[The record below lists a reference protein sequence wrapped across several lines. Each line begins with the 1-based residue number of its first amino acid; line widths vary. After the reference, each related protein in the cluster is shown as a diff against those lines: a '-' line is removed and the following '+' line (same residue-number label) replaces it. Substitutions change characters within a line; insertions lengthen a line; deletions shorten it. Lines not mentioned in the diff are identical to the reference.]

1 MVSVMFRMPLPWS
14 PGTRQDREHAAK
26 LKERDAATAMREDT
40 RRMRE
45 AEVRQMV
52 AEWQAM
58 NEQAKRI
65 RAELMPL
72 ARARADAALASYR
85 GGMGTLAM
93 VLEARRGEL
102 EADLMLINMELN
114 AARAWAWLANL
125 IPGEA
130 R

>member
-1 MVSVMFRMPLPWS
+1 
-14 PGTRQDREHAAK
+14 
-26 LKERDAATAMREDT
+26 
-40 RRMRE
+40 
-45 AEVRQMV
+45 
-52 AEWQAM
+52 M
-58 NEQAKRI
+58 NEQAQRI